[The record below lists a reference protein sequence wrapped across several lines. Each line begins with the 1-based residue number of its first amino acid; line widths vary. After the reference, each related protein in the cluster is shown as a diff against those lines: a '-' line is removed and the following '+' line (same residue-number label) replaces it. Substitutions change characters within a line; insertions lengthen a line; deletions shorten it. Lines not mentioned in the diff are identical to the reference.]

1 MKAKN
6 LTKTDIE
13 DLLKQNNL
21 VSVNNILKQKNYHLS
36 GLEDNF
42 DRIKIENELNKI
54 LIDDIEKIYKYLSSK
69 DKEN

>member
-1 MKAKN
+1 MINSLKYPSLVAKLKGMKAKN

-21 VSVNNILKQKNYHLS
+21 VSDKQYFKTKKLHLS

-42 DRIKIENELNKI
+42 DRIKIEN
-54 LIDDIEKIYKYLSSK
+54 D
-69 DKEN
+69 